1 MSGGRPRGRGGRLAG
16 PIVRTLTPPA
26 PLVLLA
32 LLARPASFSLVFSL
46 MPAPT
51 FNSSLRRPLSRVA
64 LPALLAVWGGA
75 CVFVPPPPLPEEI
88 AAMEA
93 AKAAR
98 KAAARPTQAPG
109 EAGGEPA
116 EAPGGE
122 IAFKKGDAAPEGLTP
137 AQVKAYNI
145 AQGDPEAGD
154 FTLDEAL
161 AGLPGK
167 PTDALWAVFETSRGP
182 IECELFPDR
191 APKTVANFV
200 GLARGLRPAYDK
212 GTDTW
217 SARPYYDKTIFH
229 RVIPG
234 FMIQG
239 GDPTGTGLGNPGYII
254 EDEIDPDLVHDAPGV
269 LSMANRGPNTG
280 SAQFFITLNP
290 TPHLDGKHTVF
301 GRCTDA
307 GTRLADDMALVPRD
321 ANDKPRDP
329 EALQTVAILRRPR
342 R

>member
-1 MSGGRPRGRGGRLAG
+1 MNPRSAPCQGGDPLSPCAGRPCARA
-16 PIVRTLTPPA
+16 LTT
-26 PLVLLA
+26 
-32 LLARPASFSLVFSL
+32 
-46 MPAPT
+46 MPAVLTTTPR
-51 FNSSLRRPLSRVA
+51 SLTAAAAAAAALVA
-64 LPALLAVWGGA
+64 LG

-98 KAAARPTQAPG
+98 KSGRPDA
-109 EAGGEPA
+109 AGGEAPEPA
-116 EAPGGE
+116 EGGE
-122 IAFKKGDAAPEGLTP
+122 IAFKKGDPAPDGLSP

-154 FTLDEAL
+154 FTLAEAL
-161 AGLPGK
+161 AGLPGG
-167 PTDALWAVFETSRGP
+167 PNDALWVVFKTPRGP
-182 IECELFPDR
+182 IECELYPDR
-191 APKTVANFV
+191 TPKTIANFV
-200 GLARGLRPAYDK
+200 GLVRGLRPVYDK
-212 GTDTW
+212 ASDAW
-217 SARPYYDKTIFH
+217 VKRPYYDNTTFH

-254 EDEIDPDLVHDAPGV
+254 EDEIDPELIHDDPGI

-301 GRCTDA
+301 GRCNDA
-307 GTRLADDMALVPRD
+307 GTRIADDIALVPRD
-321 ANDKPRDP
+321 SGDRPKEV
-329 EALQTVAILRRPR
+329 EALTSVEIVRRPR
-342 R
+342 GR

>member
-1 MSGGRPRGRGGRLAG
+1 MLKPMTSRRL
-16 PIVRTLTPPA
+16 LPA
-26 PLVLLA
+26 LA
-32 LLARPASFSLVFSL
+32 LLS
-46 MPAPT
+46 
-51 FNSSLRRPLSRVA
+51 PLS
-64 LPALLAVWGGA
+64 LPG

-98 KAAARPTQAPG
+98 KSAAAPSPG
-109 EAGGEPA
+109 EAPEYGE
-116 EAPGGE
+116 EGE
-122 IAFKKGDAAPEGLTP
+122 EGEEIVFNKGDPAPEGLTP
-137 AQVKAYNI
+137 AQLRAYNT
-145 AQGDPEAGD
+145 AQGDPTGGV

-161 AGLPGK
+161 AGLPGDPK
-167 PTDALWAVFETSRGP
+167 DPLWVVFKTPRGAL
-182 IECELFPDR
+182 ECELHTSH

-200 GLARGLRPAYDK
+200 GLARGLRPWYDK
-212 GTDTW
+212 PADQW
-217 SARPYYDKTIFH
+217 VKRPYYDNTIFH

-234 FMIQG
+234 FMVQA

-254 EDEIDPDLVHDAPGV
+254 EDEIDPELIHDEPGV

-301 GRCTDA
+301 GRCTEEA
-307 GTRLADDMALVPRD
+307 MQLADDIALVPRD

-329 EALQTVAILRRPR
+329 EQLTAVEFIRRPR
-342 R
+342 AG